1 MPASDDLIRRM
12 IEARFAGRLSLED
25 IEALVPYVRRAQA
38 TSERLAA
45 FPLEGLDP
53 RLMTYISDRR
63 LSP

>member
-12 IEARFAGRLSLED
+12 IEARFAGRLSPDEVEEL
-25 IEALVPYVRRAQA
+25 LPYVRRGQA

-53 RLMTYISDRR
+53 RQTPYISDKR
-63 LSP
+63 LAP